1 MSEPDSHPDVPPR
14 TMRDDAAGLRELF
27 ETLQRAGFSHDESLY
42 LVGFVMV
49 GNRPAWEH
57 VRRLLDS

>member
-1 MSEPDSHPDVPPR
+1 MSEPDSHPDLEPR
-14 TMRDDAAGLRELF
+14 TMRDDAAGLHELF
-27 ETLQRAGFSHDESLY
+27 ETLQHAGFDRDDALY

-49 GNRPAWEH
+49 GNREAWNA